1 VKPRSDVLAGEIFA
15 GAEHPPHILKE
26 AQAVVDR
33 ALGAAGA
40 AGAKGG

>member
-1 VKPRSDVLAGEIFA
+1 MKPRSDVLAGEIFA
-15 GAEHPPHILKE
+15 CAEHLHHILKE